1 MILKNQLKTN
11 TKQKIVFVNY
21 KTCKFVV
28 KSVKRTQVT
37 RFQKRFATI
46 SKNIIKDKS
55 KYPISLTERTFI
67 HETEDKYNQKSKLEV

>member
-11 TKQKIVFVNY
+11 TKQKIVFANY
-21 KTCKFVV
+21 KTCRFIV

-37 RFQKRFATI
+37 RFQKRLATI
-46 SKNIIKDKS
+46 SKNIIKGKS